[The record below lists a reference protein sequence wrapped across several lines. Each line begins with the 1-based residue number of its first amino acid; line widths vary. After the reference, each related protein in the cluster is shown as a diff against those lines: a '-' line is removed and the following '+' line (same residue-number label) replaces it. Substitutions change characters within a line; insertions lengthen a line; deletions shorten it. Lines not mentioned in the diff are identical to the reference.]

1 MSSVPVN
8 MINIVQIQAA
18 LLIPVNANFI
28 SEKLGFKPARTD
40 KRAMFWNAS
49 EYPKMCD
56 ALVRWIEHQK
66 RMDPTKLTGERPK
79 SVEVEAKPDSAAAA
93 SPVQAQPFVSQSP
106 NPFGAAADPFGAAPD
121 PFAAAPAAP
130 DLSNLFG

>member
-1 MSSVPVN
+1 

-18 LLIPVNANFI
+18 LLVPVNANFI

-79 SVEVEAKPDSAAAA
+79 SAEPEVKAGNGAA
-93 SPVQAQPFVSQSP
+93 PEQAQPFVGQVS